1 MFGGAHKD
9 FNHLDNWNLQLLHTK
24 LVNIDKIMGALAP
37 TTVLLASPLP
47 PPTPKK
53 KKKTIIVV
61 YLSSVFFHTSIMTSH
76 LNFYFCVS
84 MFRVVVK
91 VFSA

>member
-53 KKKTIIVV
+53 KKKQLLWFICR
-61 YLSSVFFHTSIMTSH
+61 LFFFIHQS
-76 LNFYFCVS
+76 
-84 MFRVVVK
+84 
-91 VFSA
+91 